1 MLNLIM
7 KEMKDFYSYKNKVFL
22 LRTADVEKKFVEVL
36 NLHKDAFWD
45 EKSLEL
51 MKNIDTAKRQ
61 GDYGVVTNIG
71 ESCITCL
78 STGCKFGLLVL
89 YYQKYPKVKILVREY
104 VLGRNV
110 WRCLAEHGDFTFYL
124 EQEQV
129 DDLLNVDGEYQL
141 WYKGNSY
148 DCHDKF
154 KIWDICT
161 KAVYGMTKESEKKAY
176 ESFSS
181 NREQTV
187 FCNLKEEMSLTEFSK
202 RFPEYENILS
212 YLSVENTR
220 QFNYNEYKVINY
232 CSEIPQRFIWRRLPL
247 YVCGKRGDT
256 WECRKINSLKYPEFL
271 ELLYWDV
278 LDGEYFVRNSHS
290 DKRYFFFSEYET
302 WFVLLLDGEE
312 VCPIHKYP
320 EYIILGIEVEKE
332 KKEIR
337 IINKN
342 QALERFHTLYEGI
355 GYTLDD
361 V

>member
-22 LRTADVEKKFVEVL
+22 LRTADVEKEFVEVL

-61 GDYGVVTNIG
+61 GDYGVVTDIG

-104 VLGRNV
+104 VVGRNV
-110 WRCLAEHGDFTFYL
+110 WRWLAEHGDFTFYL

-161 KAVYGMTKESEKKAY
+161 KAVYGMTKESEKKPMKVFQVIVNKQ
-176 ESFSS
+176 FS
-181 NREQTV
+181 
-187 FCNLKEEMSLTEFSK
+187 
-202 RFPEYENILS
+202 
-212 YLSVENTR
+212 
-220 QFNYNEYKVINY
+220 VI
-232 CSEIPQRFIWRRLPL
+232 
-247 YVCGKRGDT
+247 
-256 WECRKINSLKYPEFL
+256 
-271 ELLYWDV
+271 
-278 LDGEYFVRNSHS
+278 
-290 DKRYFFFSEYET
+290 
-302 WFVLLLDGEE
+302 
-312 VCPIHKYP
+312 
-320 EYIILGIEVEKE
+320 
-332 KKEIR
+332 
-337 IINKN
+337 
-342 QALERFHTLYEGI
+342 
-355 GYTLDD
+355 
-361 V
+361 